1 MPAGKKSSAALYTLI
16 IFVATTIIGVG
27 LAVLFF
33 IQAASCKNKAE
44 TLQTQVDDLATS
56 AELRKIPAMVGDK
69 QRGKSRLGT
78 MVDFVDETTGLITG
92 KVPEDMPAE
101 SKVNDAKLKVKETMA
116 QLAKQYPDIGLDD
129 PNGAALI
136 PAIGKLSSK
145 LENTNKMIAA
155 TEQQLSDL
163 QKRFN
168 DAIQNSLDK
177 EKTLSEEKDKA
188 LAQLTTIQKE
198 YSELKVLLEKSA
210 SQQVKSLTAQLET
223 EKANAKQANQ
233 DMLKAEAELKLAQ
246 DKIKK
251 IQDSLNAVVPP
262 PDVEVA
268 AFKIDGRV
276 ILLDEKS
283 KTVFINVG
291 SEDHAY
297 QGLTFAIYDKN
308 TPMPKDGKGKAE
320 IEVYNVGKNV
330 STARITQWDPKN
342 PIIVDDVIANLVWDS
357 CKINVFV
364 VAGEFDLDGDGA
376 ADDNGTERVKA
387 LIERWG
393 GKVDDKIS
401 VDTDFLV
408 LGSEPQKPKKP
419 TFEEAEANP
428 ETAEKYEAAIEGM
441 PQYDEALKK
450 AQMLSVP
457 IFNMERFLYFI
468 GYKTQ
473 ADRPGAF

>member
-27 LAVLFF
+27 LAVFFF
-33 IQAASCKNKAE
+33 IQTANYKTKAE
-44 TLQTQVDDLATS
+44 TLQSQVDDLATG
-56 AELRKIPAMVGDK
+56 AELRKIAAMVGDK
-69 QRGKSRLGT
+69 QRGKSRMGT
-78 MVDFVDETTGLITG
+78 MVDFVDETTELITG

-101 SKVNDAKLKVKETMA
+101 SKVNDAKLKVKETVA
-116 QLAKQYPDIGLDD
+116 QLAKQYPDIGLND

-136 PAIGKLSSK
+136 PVIGKLNSK

-155 TEQQLSDL
+155 TEQQVNDL
-163 QKRFN
+163 QKRLN

-177 EKTLSEEKDKA
+177 EKMLSDEKDKA
-188 LAQLTTIQKE
+188 MAQLATIQKE

-210 SQQVKSLTAQLET
+210 SQQVKSLSTQLEA
-223 EKANAKQANQ
+223 EKETAKQLNQ

-262 PDVEVA
+262 PDAEVA
-268 AFKIDGRV
+268 AFKIDARV

-291 SEDHAY
+291 SADHVY
-297 QGLTFAIYDKN
+297 PGLTFAIYDKN
-308 TPMPKDGKGKAE
+308 TPIPRDGKGKAE

-342 PIIVDDVIANLVWDS
+342 PIIVDDVIANLIWDS
-357 CKINVFV
+357 RKTNVFM
-364 VAGEFDLDGDGA
+364 VAGDFDLDGDGA
-376 ADDNGTERVKA
+376 ADDNGVERIKA

-393 GKVDDKIS
+393 GKVEDQIS

-408 LGSEPQKPKKP
+408 LGSEPQRPKKP

-428 ETAEKYEAAIEGM
+428 TAMEKYEAALQGIS
-441 PQYDEALKK
+441 QYDEALKK

-457 IFNMERFLYFI
+457 IFNTDRFLYFI
-468 GYKTQ
+468 GYKSQ